1 MASRI
6 SRSDHLFQQISTN
19 WIRSERKMN
28 DSADLDTAF
37 FEMLEDVNRNHQEER
52 QNSLA
57 APYEIAGKKAEGNM
71 EDERTGS
78 YGLQL

>member
-1 MASRI
+1 
-6 SRSDHLFQQISTN
+6 
-19 WIRSERKMN
+19 MN

-71 EDERTGS
+71 EDERTES